1 MTYFKFE
8 ANGPV
13 KEELTEREVDILQ
26 TSLLNLAA
34 MTNAIVVGQGLMLN
48 PPDDGKIG
56 ITFAYVDSISEE
68 KEQEIVDAFLR
79 KINTFFKMS
88 NLDLTFELANAKVSK
103 LK

>member
-1 MTYFKFE
+1 MTYLKFE

-56 ITFAYVDSISEE
+56 ITFAYVESISEE
-68 KEQEIVDAFLR
+68 KEQEIVDVFLR

-88 NLDLTFELANAKVSK
+88 NLDLTLELANAKAIK
-103 LK
+103 

>member
-34 MTNAIVVGQGLMLN
+34 MTNAKAI
-48 PPDDGKIG
+48 K
-56 ITFAYVDSISEE
+56 
-68 KEQEIVDAFLR
+68 
-79 KINTFFKMS
+79 
-88 NLDLTFELANAKVSK
+88 
-103 LK
+103 

>member
-34 MTNAIVVGQGLMLN
+34 MTNAIVVGEGLMLN

-88 NLDLTFELANAKVSK
+88 NLDLTLELANAKAIK
-103 LK
+103 

>member
-1 MTYFKFE
+1 MTYLKFE

-34 MTNAIVVGQGLMLN
+34 MTNAVLVGKGVMLN

-56 ITFAYVDSISEE
+56 ITFAYEEKLSEE
-68 KEQEIVDAFLR
+68 KEQELTDLFLN

-88 NLDLTFELANAKVSK
+88 NLDLTIELANAKASK
-103 LK
+103 

>member
-1 MTYFKFE
+1 MTYLKFE

-34 MTNAIVVGQGLMLN
+34 MTNAIVVGEGLMLN

-56 ITFAYVDSISEE
+56 ITFAYVESISEE
-68 KEQEIVDAFLR
+68 KEQEIVDVFLS

-88 NLDLTFELANAKVSK
+88 NLDLTLELANAKVK
-103 LK
+103 E

>member
-34 MTNAIVVGQGLMLN
+34 MTNAVVVGQGVMLN

-56 ITFAYVDSISEE
+56 ITFAYVESLSEE
-68 KEQEIVDAFLR
+68 KEQELLDLFLS

-88 NLDLTFELANAKVSK
+88 NLDLTLELANAKANK
-103 LK
+103 

>member
-88 NLDLTFELANAKVSK
+88 NLDLTLELANAKAIK
-103 LK
+103 

>member
-34 MTNAIVVGQGLMLN
+34 MTNAVVVGQGVMLN

-56 ITFAYVDSISEE
+56 ITLAYEKSLSEE
-68 KEQEIVDAFLR
+68 KEQEFVDAFVR
-79 KINTFFKMS
+79 KINTFFKS
-88 NLDLTFELANAKVSK
+88 FIIRFGKAIVENKRR
-103 LK
+103 

>member
-56 ITFAYVDSISEE
+56 ITFAYEEKLSEE
-68 KEQEIVDAFLR
+68 KEQEIVDVFIR

-88 NLDLTFELANAKVSK
+88 NLDLTLELANAKASK
-103 LK
+103 

>member
-56 ITFAYVDSISEE
+56 ITFAYVESISEE

-88 NLDLTFELANAKVSK
+88 NLDITLELANAKVK
-103 LK
+103 E

>member
-34 MTNAIVVGQGLMLN
+34 MTNAIVVGQGVMLN
-48 PPDDGKIG
+48 PPDDGNIG
-56 ITFAYVDSISEE
+56 ITFAYEDKLSEE

-88 NLDLTFELANAKVSK
+88 NLDLTFELANAKASK
-103 LK
+103 

>member
-1 MTYFKFE
+1 MTYLKFE

-56 ITFAYVDSISEE
+56 ITFAYVESISEE
-68 KEQEIVDAFLR
+68 KEQEIVDVFLS
-79 KINTFFKMS
+79 KINTFFCILY
-88 NLDLTFELANAKVSK
+88 LDLTLELANAKVK
-103 LK
+103 E

>member
-56 ITFAYVDSISEE
+56 ITFAYEENLSEE
-68 KEQEIVDAFLR
+68 KEKEIVDVFLR

-88 NLDLTFELANAKVSK
+88 NLDLTLELENAKASK
-103 LK
+103 

>member
-1 MTYFKFE
+1 MTYLKFE

-34 MTNAIVVGQGLMLN
+34 MTNAIVVGKGLMLN
-48 PPDDGKIG
+48 PPNDGKIG
-56 ITFAYVDSISEE
+56 ITFAYEEKLSEE
-68 KEQEIVDAFLR
+68 KEQEIVDVFLP

-88 NLDLTFELANAKVSK
+88 NLDLTLELANAKASK
-103 LK
+103 

>member
-1 MTYFKFE
+1 MTYLKFE

-34 MTNAIVVGQGLMLN
+34 MTNAIVVGKGVMLN

-56 ITFAYVDSISEE
+56 ITYAYEEKLSEE
-68 KEQEIVDAFLR
+68 KEQEIIDVFLR
-79 KINTFFKMS
+79 RINTFFKMS
-88 NLDLTFELANAKVSK
+88 NLDLTLELANAKASK
-103 LK
+103 